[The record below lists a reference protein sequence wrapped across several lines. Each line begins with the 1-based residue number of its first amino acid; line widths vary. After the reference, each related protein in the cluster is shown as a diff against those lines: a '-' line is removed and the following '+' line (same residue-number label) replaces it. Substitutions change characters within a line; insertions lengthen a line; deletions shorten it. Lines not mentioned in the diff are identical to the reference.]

1 MNYNSLL
8 PYASA
13 VVGGVLAVV
22 ALSRP
27 RRTPS
32 RWAFAAGMAVLAAE
46 SVLIGLDA
54 DAPGLESTLHWQ
66 QWRMILLSLLP
77 GTWMLFSLCYARGDA
92 RRTLARWR
100 LLLLATVLLPL
111 GFTLVL
117 HEDLLLRVVI
127 EGELFLQVGWPGIA
141 LHVFLLFGSIFVL
154 MNLERTYRA
163 SVGTMRWRIKFMLMG
178 VGLLF
183 IVRIYTSS
191 QILLFRGLDPIVEI
205 VNSAALL
212 VAALLFLRSFFRDNE
227 FNLDVYPSQSVL
239 QNSVTALL
247 AGAYLLLVGLFAKV
261 VVMFGGD
268 STFTLK
274 ALLAL
279 VSIVLLALLLQS
291 DRVRL
296 RLRRFVSE
304 HFQRPYYD
312 YRIGW
317 KKFTE
322 GTASC
327 VEQTDLSRALIRL
340 IAEIFQ
346 VLSVSIWLVDEQRQN
361 MTLAASTVTPRS
373 QAPDRSDRKAE
384 TATLIAH
391 FQAHPEPVDFESVG
405 EPWAATLRTWHPA
418 EFEKGG
424 HRVCIPIQGRGE
436 VLGLISLGDRIAGVA
451 FSLQDFEMLKC
462 VSDHAASCLLNI
474 QLSKKLLQA
483 KELEAFQTM
492 AAFFV
497 HDLKNA
503 ASTLN
508 LMLRNLPDHFDDPA
522 FREDALRGIG
532 KTVSHINNLIS
543 RLSLLRHELKIQP
556 APSDLNDVVEKAVAG
571 LESGSE
577 ITLTKALIPLPS
589 VPLDQD
595 QMAKVVINLV
605 LNAREAISGRGEI
618 HLETT
623 RTEGWVVMTVRD
635 TGCGMTSD
643 YINRALFRP
652 FQTTKKSGLGIGMF
666 QSKMIVEA
674 HSGRIT
680 VASEPGRGTTFQV
693 FLPVSSQ

>member
-1 MNYNSLL
+1 VNYNSLL